1 MKAGDIRD
9 EIWTNL
15 IKERAAAYPLPPYG
29 HNPNFK
35 GSGEAAAL
43 LLEKLVAKLFIKAG
57 DTVLSYPDYVLK
69 ALRKGLLE
77 ASINVVVPAKFGKDY
92 RLLTAGKIESEE
104 GSSISGAEKVG
115 TVIKDL
121 PELTMTFIACVAI
134 GEKGFYLDKGYGF
147 HLPESVLSLP
157 SATIVHPLQIVGE
170 LEAKQTVR
178 LYATPEKTVT
188 MDN

>member
-1 MKAGDIRD
+1 VKVGDLRD

-15 IKERAAAYPLPPYG
+15 IKEHVAAYPLPPYG

-43 LLEKLVAKLFIKAG
+43 LIENVIAQSFLKAG

-77 ASINVVVPAKFGKDY
+77 AGIHIIVPAKFGKAY
-92 RLLTAGKIESEE
+92 KLLTSGKVDSEE

-115 TVIKDL
+115 VTIKDL
-121 PELTMTFIACVAI
+121 PELKMTFVACVALTK
-134 GEKGFYLDKGYGF
+134 EGFYIDKGYGF

-157 SATIVHPLQIVGE
+157 SATIAHPLQIVGG
-170 LEAKQTVR
+170 LDQGQQVR
-178 LYATPEKTVT
+178 LYATPEKIARAEG
-188 MDN
+188 